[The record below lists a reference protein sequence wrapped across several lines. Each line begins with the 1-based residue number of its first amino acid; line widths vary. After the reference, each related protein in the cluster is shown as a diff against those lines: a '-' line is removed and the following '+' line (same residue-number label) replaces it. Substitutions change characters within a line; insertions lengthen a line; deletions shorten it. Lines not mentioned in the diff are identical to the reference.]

1 MSNIKQIDLDK
12 IENRIISI
20 GIDISLADSL
30 VNFLNSSMVDVI
42 EISEADRANL
52 LVILKRILS
61 SVKKKYERIE
71 DILEI

>member
-61 SVKKKYERIE
+61 SVKRKYERIE